1 MIAGKSA
8 RKLLISGGALLGFV
22 GLLWLLVH
30 RQTVPFD
37 RSVSRV
43 FLGLSSPLYLFFS
56 LLCRTGNVE
65 VEIPLLLYGGIRF
78 YRRAPGNRDAE
89 STDFRF
95 LVLWATAL
103 VTGTLLEHFLKGS
116 LPAFAPGRAFRHD
129 PLKGWAVF
137 FPLHVHVHASFPS
150 GHTFR
155 ALMIVLL
162 VRRLAPRYFHPFLLW
177 AGGIML
183 GVVILGWHFATDVLG
198 STLLVLAL
206 SPWIL
211 ASFPDRRNK

>member
-1 MIAGKSA
+1 MTAGKAA
-8 RKLLISGGALLGFV
+8 RKFLISGGALLGFF
-22 GLLWLLVH
+22 GLLWFLGH
-30 RQTVPFD
+30 RQTAAFD
-37 RSVSRV
+37 HSVSRFFV
-43 FLGLSSPLYLFFS
+43 GRPSPLYLFFA

-65 VEIPLLLYGGIRF
+65 VEIPLLLYGGIRL
-78 YRRAPGNRDAE
+78 YRRAPENRDAE

-95 LVLWATAL
+95 LVLWAIAL

-162 VRRLAPRYFHPFLLW
+162 VRRLAPRYFRPFLLW

-183 GVVILGWHFATDVLG
+183 GVVILGWHFTTDVLG

-206 SPWIL
+206 SPWLL
-211 ASFPDRRNK
+211 AAFPDRRNK